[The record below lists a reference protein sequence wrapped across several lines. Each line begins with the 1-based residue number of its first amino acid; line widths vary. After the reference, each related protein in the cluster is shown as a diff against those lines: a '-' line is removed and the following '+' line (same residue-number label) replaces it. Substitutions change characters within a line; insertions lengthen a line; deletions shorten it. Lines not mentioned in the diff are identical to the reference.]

1 MSKATVKIT
10 RNYQMTIPSSVR
22 IKAGVKEGDVVKVV
36 YDEKEEVIKV
46 IPKRKEKLTIKLGR
60 KISVEEIEKAVYGL
74 LDEAT
79 S

>member
-1 MSKATVKIT
+1 MSEATVKIT

-46 IPKRKEKLTIKLGR
+46 IPKRKEKLTIKIGK

>member
-1 MSKATVKIT
+1 MSEATVKIT

>member
-1 MSKATVKIT
+1 MSEATVKIT

-22 IKAGVKEGDVVKVV
+22 IKAGVKEGEVVKVV

>member
-1 MSKATVKIT
+1 MSEATVKIT

-46 IPKRKEKLTIKLGR
+46 IPKRKEKLTIKLGK